1 MEQPRLTIYSTS
13 DTFFVEGNIVY
24 CDHFGKNKLGIVNI
38 VQNEA
43 ESYEIININ
52 DSDVLNKRSF
62 TSQEIISNEI
72 INTAL
77 RVVFTHTETEKL
89 VLEENVIDRVRLAI
103 LKEIQSYSENTKLK
117 ENVRQKIE
125 NVRQKKDNIVP
136 PIANNPQKTEKWLQ
150 GIDLQQSQT
159 VSDETTQNRLLY
171 MLTNSYPI
179 TDCETEDAGLGCP
192 VQGGRRRKSRR
203 YKKTN
208 RRRRKK
214 SSNKSNRRRT
224 RHHKKH

>member
-1 MEQPRLTIYSTS
+1 MALPKLTIYSTY

-24 CDHFGKNKLGIVNI
+24 SDSFGKNKLGIVNI
-38 VQNEA
+38 VQNES

-52 DSDVLNKRSF
+52 DSDELNKRSY
-62 TSQEIISNEI
+62 TSQEIINNEI

-77 RVVFTHTETEKL
+77 RVVFTHTETGIL
-89 VLEENVIDRVRLAI
+89 VLEEKVIDQMCLAI
-103 LKEIQSYSENTKLK
+103 LKEIQSYSKNTKL
-117 ENVRQKIE
+117 QE

-136 PIANNPQKTEKWLQ
+136 ATAIANNPEKTEKWLQ
-150 GIDLQQSQT
+150 GIDLQQLET
-159 VSDETTQNRLLY
+159 VSDETTQNRLLN
-171 MLTNSYPI
+171 MLTNRYSI
-179 TDCETEDAGLGCP
+179 IDCKKEDDDLGCSI
-192 VQGGRRRKSRR
+192 QGGRRRKSRR

-224 RHHKKH
+224 RRHKKH

>member
-1 MEQPRLTIYSTS
+1 MEPPKLTIYSTS

-24 CDHFGKNKLGIVNI
+24 CDSFGKNKLGIVNI
-38 VQNEA
+38 VQNEL

-52 DSDVLNKRSF
+52 DSYKLNKQSF
-62 TSQEIISNEI
+62 TSQEIISNKI

-77 RVVFTHTETEKL
+77 RVVFTHTETDKL
-89 VLEENVIDRVRLAI
+89 LLEEEVIDRVCLAI

-117 ENVRQKIE
+117 ENVRQ
-125 NVRQKKDNIVP
+125 NKDNIVP
-136 PIANNPQKTEKWLQ
+136 PIANNPEKTEKWLQ

-159 VSDETTQNRLLY
+159 VSDETTQNRLLD
-171 MLTNSYPI
+171 MLTNRYSI
-179 TDCETEDAGLGCP
+179 KDCKKDDEGLGCSI
-192 VQGGRRRKSRR
+192 QGGRRRKSRR